1 MSQCHVS
8 PFQLSP
14 VPASSPKVKSR
25 KSPPTLPY
33 CEGQILPWMHLN
45 FATMTSVTLSRFA
58 PSPTGRLH
66 CGHACSAFHAR
77 QLAIET
83 GGQFILRI
91 EDIDFTR
98 CREEF
103 TIGIFEDLTW
113 LGFHWPTP
121 VRRQSQHLPDYQ
133 QIADKLLQRGLLYPC
148 FCTRQ
153 EIQREIAA
161 AGGAPHGS
169 EGPLYPGT
177 CRRLSTDERQFRMH
191 RGDPFALRLN
201 LIAALESV
209 RLPLE
214 WTDLIRGPQLAT
226 PELLGDVILVRR
238 DIGCSYHLCVVHDDA
253 LQGITHVSRGI
264 DLFDATHLHRLLQE
278 LLQLPV
284 PVYRHHPLILD
295 ADGRRLAKRDK
306 AETILSLRTQGLTP
320 ADVMQRAGF

>member
-1 MSQCHVS
+1 MPRDPFPGNSQRQKNAQPLNLANQRRLCHT
-8 PFQLSP
+8 
-14 VPASSPKVKSR
+14 A
-25 KSPPTLPY
+25 
-33 CEGQILPWMHLN
+33 GQNLTRIHLN
-45 FATMTSVTLSRFA
+45 ITIMTSPSLSRFA

-66 CGHACSAFHAR
+66 CGHACSALHAQ
-77 QLAIET
+77 QLATET

-103 TIGIFEDLTW
+103 TTGIFEDLAW
-113 LGFHWPTP
+113 LGFHWPVP
-121 VRRQSQHLPDYQ
+121 VRCQSQHLQDYRGL
-133 QIADKLLQRGLLYPC
+133 AENLLQRGLLYPC

-177 CRRLSTDERQFRMH
+177 CRRLSADERQFRIL
-191 RGDPFALRLN
+191 RGDQFALRLDLN
-201 LIAALESV
+201 AALTAVSQ
-209 RLPLE
+209 PLE
-214 WTDLIRGPQLAT
+214 WIDLIRGPQLAT

-253 LQGITHVSRGI
+253 LQGVTHISRGF
-264 DLFDATHLHRLLQE
+264 DLFEATHLHRLLQE

-284 PVYRHHPLILD
+284 PLYRHHPLLLD
-295 ADGRRLAKRDK
+295 ATGRRLAKRDK
-306 AETILSLRTQGLTP
+306 AETIRSLREQGLTP
-320 ADVMQRAGF
+320 ADVIKRAGF